1 MRNVVTV
8 YNPVLGKYAPKISF
22 VYLDQFCLQSKLS
35 TSEIIKAEYDK
46 AKFLLVCNF
55 FYRGLY
61 AFLTSQTLSS
71 PTAKPVLQYCLPAPP
86 KKQEDDVI

>member
-46 AKFLLVCNF
+46 GPSINYVVSKSAIFDPLPP
-55 FYRGLY
+55 
-61 AFLTSQTLSS
+61 LSRLF
-71 PTAKPVLQYCLPAPP
+71 TK
-86 KKQEDDVI
+86 

>member
-35 TSEIIKAEYDK
+35 TSEIIKAEFDK
-46 AKFLLVCNF
+46 AKFL
-55 FYRGLY
+55 
-61 AFLTSQTLSS
+61 
-71 PTAKPVLQYCLPAPP
+71 
-86 KKQEDDVI
+86 